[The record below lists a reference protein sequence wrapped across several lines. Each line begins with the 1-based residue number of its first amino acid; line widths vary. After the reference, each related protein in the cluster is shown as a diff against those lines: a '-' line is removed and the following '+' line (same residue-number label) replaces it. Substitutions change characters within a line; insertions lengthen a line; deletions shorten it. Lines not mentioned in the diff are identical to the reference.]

1 VGSWKETNDG
11 RHHDDLHFCH
21 GAGATLNRVT
31 GGDLSSINGTLKA
44 TGSINRNGVVIGSE
58 GRVLTGGS
66 FLASTRDIAN
76 GAFMTGE
83 AMTASGS
90 SAGGTSNSGAIL
102 AREGDVML
110 IGRSVDNAGDIYAPG
125 GTASLLAADSVLLTT
140 VGGPSGIYVS
150 PGTTASGNVT
160 HTGRIEAAAAALKA
174 ARGDVYTLAGNR
186 TGLVSATGTQRINGE
201 TWLSAPQGS
210 VIAGGSLKASDADGS
225 GGRIVANG
233 ANVTLDATARLD
245 ATGTKG
251 GSILLGTSAPGGI
264 DLAGS
269 LKLADG
275 AAIRAGG
282 TEGGGFVE
290 TSGRNVEIGALSID
304 AGTVGVIPRVPHF
317 STSVS

>member
-1 VGSWKETNDG
+1 MRAAVDQAVLVGDLIEMRRLASSAAVRPLLGDLASLEDEHSRAGATSAFLPLSFKSCQSADDAVGGSPTSCGNVGSWKETNDG
-11 RHHDDLHFCH
+11 RHHDDLHFCR

-31 GGDLSSINGTLKA
+31 GGDLSSINGTLKT

-83 AMTASGS
+83 AMTASGR
-90 SAGGTSNSGAIL
+90 SAGGISNSGAIL

-110 IGRSVDNAGDIYAPG
+110 IGRSVDNAGDIYGPG

-186 TGLVSATGTQRINGE
+186 TGL
-201 TWLSAPQGS
+201 
-210 VIAGGSLKASDADGS
+210 
-225 GGRIVANG
+225 
-233 ANVTLDATARLD
+233 D

-251 GSILLGTSAPGGI
+251 GSILLGTSAPRHR
-264 DLAGS
+264 AGS
-269 LKLADG
+269 
-275 AAIRAGG
+275 
-282 TEGGGFVE
+282 
-290 TSGRNVEIGALSID
+290 TSRGR
-304 AGTVGVIPRVPHF
+304 
-317 STSVS
+317 